1 MRLPLVLTSTPD
13 WSTLS
18 AAQRKL
24 CWRAATQLVG
34 SMQALAERDSQVVQ
48 AIIAKQDF
56 IEWQHYPEND
66 VRDKQHAS
74 QYFYH
79 AHPGLQR
86 PFTEHGHFHLFVHA
100 EELGMRRANPRYSAA
115 PAHLLA
121 VSMNAQGVASGFFLV
136 NRWVTKGPWLN
147 YADCISGLEHF
158 QIKARQSNPQLKQIN
173 HFLQALVTLYRAP
186 ILALLQQRDQI
197 MQKLCSTRD
206 RRSVFADQ
214 SIEVLCYQPIALMDD
229 IVALE
234 QVIDHSSKKKIAAPL

>member
-1 MRLPLVLTSTPD
+1 MRLPLVLPSTPE
-13 WSTLS
+13 WSALS
-18 AAQRKL
+18 AAQLKL
-24 CWRAATQLVG
+24 CYRAATRLVT
-34 SMQALAERDSQVVQ
+34 SMQALTERDSQVVQ
-48 AIIAKQDF
+48 TIIAGQDF

-66 VRDKQHAS
+66 VRDTQHAS

-100 EELGMRRANPRYSAA
+100 EELGMRRANPRYSPA

-121 VSMNAQGVASGFFLV
+121 VSMNALGVPSGFFLV

-147 YADCISGLEHF
+147 YADCVAGLEQF

-173 HFLQALVTLYRAP
+173 QFLQALVALYRAP

-197 MQKLCSTRD
+197 MQKLTATRD
-206 RRSVFADQ
+206 RRSVFADR
-214 SIEVLCYQPIALMDD
+214 SIEVLCYHPISLMDD
-229 IVALE
+229 IAALELALE
-234 QVIDHSSKKKIAAPL
+234 QSI

>member
-1 MRLPLVLTSTPD
+1 MRLPLVLTPTPD
-13 WSTLS
+13 WGTLS
-18 AAQRKL
+18 AAQLKP
-24 CWRAATQLVG
+24 CYRAATRLVN
-34 SMQALAERDSQVVQ
+34 SMQDLAERDSQVVQ

-100 EELGMRRANPRYSAA
+100 EELGMRRAHPRYSAA

-121 VSMNAQGVASGFFLV
+121 ISMNALGVPSGFFLV
-136 NRWVTKGPWLN
+136 NRWVTKGAWLN
-147 YADCISGLEHF
+147 YTDCVSGLEQF
-158 QIKARQSNPQLKQIN
+158 QIKTRQSNPQLKQIN
-173 HFLQALVTLYRAP
+173 QFLQALITLYRAP

-197 MQKLCSTRD
+197 MQKLSATRD
-206 RRSVFADQ
+206 RRSVFADR
-214 SIEVLCYQPIALMDD
+214 SIEVLCYHPITLMDD
-229 IVALE
+229 IAALELALE
-234 QVIDHSSKKKIAAPL
+234 QSSEKK